1 MPQWTAEVIDGRI
14 SRELRRSVLRP
25 HYAVDAVLPG
35 DDLAAAVHLGVF
47 AGTDAGR
54 VLASTCMIFPQRCSW
69 LPEAIGWQL
78 RSMATDPNWRGTGA
92 GTEILRAARAFA
104 TAAGATVLWCNAR
117 VPAIEFYR
125 RNGFLEHGELFDAEG
140 GPHRRMWLPLSD

>member
-1 MPQWTAEVIDGRI
+1 MPQWTAEVIDGQI

-25 HYAVDAVLPG
+25 HLAVDAALPG
-35 DDLAAAVHLGVF
+35 DDLAAAIHFGVF
-47 AGTDAGR
+47 AETDAGR
-54 VLASTCMIFPQRCSW
+54 VLASTCMIFPHQCSW

-78 RSMATDPNWRGTGA
+78 RSMATHPDWRGTGA

-104 TAAGATVLWCNAR
+104 AAAGAEVLWCNAR

-125 RNGFLEHGELFDAEG
+125 RNGFIEYGELFESEQI
-140 GPHRRMWLPLSD
+140 PHRRMWLPLSD